1 MSKTD
6 MQIGIRVTEK
16 FKKDLE
22 LQAEREYRTVSN
34 LVIKILSE
42 YLNQCGQAEDGAGTR
57 RGDSRIAR
65 PSCAFSP

>member
-6 MQIGIRVTEK
+6 MQIGIRVTEE
-16 FKKDLE
+16 FKKNLE
-22 LQAEREYRTVSN
+22 LQAKYRTVSN
-34 LVIKILSE
+34 LMIKILSE

-65 PSCAFSP
+65 PPCAFSPR